1 RRLVTNLEKQVDILQ
16 SKLEWEMHVVTGE
29 FMHLIELLRK
39 MAQALQLLILE
50 KNSYVTWMETE
61 TKGTIH
67 STVLYGQ
74 PVHIAERF
82 ADEFL
87 TEKKSVIFTSAT
99 LTVNDSFAY

>member
-1 RRLVTNLEKQVDILQ
+1 
-16 SKLEWEMHVVTGE
+16 
-29 FMHLIELLRK
+29 
-39 MAQALQLLILE
+39 
-50 KNSYVTWMETE
+50 METE

-87 TEKKSVIFTSAT
+87 TEKRVLFSHQQR
-99 LTVNDSFAY
+99 